1 MERLDEKPSAE
12 IRTTG
17 KTTSINGL
25 FLSLLGIII
34 ILGLLIAGFTFL
46 SQSQTNSSLSEKHAR
61 HVTALLAGK
70 IAEIAAG
77 YQQYVKVM
85 SANTEAA
92 DLLNNEDKA
101 GLDELA
107 TKLQIL
113 SPNIIKIRFLPKE
126 HNETDTDPLVPL
138 TFSSLDLARRTESSG
153 QVPAVEVHAPNS
165 PSQHIALA
173 SAVRDDSG
181 DIVGVLHMAV
191 RSEAIIDAV
200 KSMQEDAASVALLQ
214 VSGQESIELA
224 RSPAYKGETSN
235 DQTISI
241 PNSIWTLAYQ
251 PVSMV
256 SFMNNILPALAIL
269 AGTLFSA
276 LLVFLKK
283 MRLRKAIMQD
293 QQSIIRLVENKLGGK
308 HENLLGNYL
317 LQDNK
322 DLIKHLSQVAVTAS
336 GKDMHQAH
344 AEHAEG
350 MPAFPS
356 QVTQTESTVTDV
368 EDLQG
373 TDIEAEIFRKY
384 DIRGVVGDTLNLEHA
399 YVIGKA
405 IGSLAIEKGEF
416 DMLVARDGR
425 ISSKDLASTLMRGL
439 VETGINVIDLGLMP
453 TPVLYFGTNFLSAKS
468 GVMVTGSHNPPEYN
482 GFKIVIGGEALKEEE
497 LQALYQRIQ
506 TGQFSQGQGSK
517 DQQDIS
523 ADYIQRIADDAQ
535 LLKPLKVVIDCGHGA
550 ASVVARALFETLG
563 CDVLTLY
570 CEVDGKFP
578 AHHPDPG
585 DPKNIVELAETVKAE
600 GADIGIAFDGD
611 GDRLGVVDSSGKQ
624 IMPDRVLMLLAAE
637 VLLRNPGADILY
649 DVKSTKHLASHILS
663 SGGRP
668 IMWKSGHSL
677 MKAKM
682 KETGA
687 LLGGEFSGHIFFTE
701 RWYGF
706 DDALYAAARLL
717 EVISGDGR
725 YSSEIFAELPD
736 SINTKELSVN
746 VAEGVQYEVMEKLQQ
761 ATEKAFPN
769 AKVVDIDGIRAE
781 YPGAWGLIRA
791 SNTTPALVLRFEAD
805 NEEALEKVQNIFRTV
820 LSALLPKANIP
831 F

>member
-1 MERLDEKPSAE
+1 MERLDETPSAQ
-12 IRTTG
+12 IGTTG
-17 KTTSINGL
+17 NIKSINGL

-34 ILGLLIAGFTFL
+34 ILGLLIAGFTYFT
-46 SQSQTNSSLSEKHAR
+46 QSQTNTSVSDKHAKQ
-61 HVTALLAGK
+61 VASLLAGK
-70 IAEIAAG
+70 LAEMAAG
-77 YQQYVKVM
+77 YQQYVKAM
-85 SANTEAA
+85 SNSTEAA
-92 DLLNNEDKA
+92 ALLSNDDKA
-101 GLDELA
+101 GLEKLAGDLEKQSGEL
-107 TKLQIL
+107 IRV
-113 SPNIIKIRFLPKE
+113 RFLQKE
-126 HNETDTDPLVPL
+126 HSETDTDPLVPL
-138 TFSSLDLARRTESSG
+138 TFASLDLARRAESSR
-153 QVPAVEVHAPNS
+153 QIPAVEVHAPNS
-165 PSQHIALA
+165 STQHVALA
-173 SAVRDDSG
+173 SAVRDSSG
-181 DIVGVLHMAV
+181 DVVGVLHIAI
-191 RSEAIIDAV
+191 SSDAIIDAV
-200 KSMQEDAASVALLQ
+200 KSVQEDVASVALLQ
-214 VSGQESIELA
+214 KSGKESIVLA
-224 RSPAYKGETSN
+224 RSPAYKAATG
-235 DQTISI
+235 DGQTISI
-241 PNSIWTLAYQ
+241 ANSIWALAYQ

-256 SFMNNILPALAIL
+256 SFVSGILPAIAIL
-269 AGTLFSA
+269 AGALISA
-276 LLVFLKK
+276 ILLFLKK
-283 MRLRKAIMQD
+283 KQLRKALARD
-293 QQSIIRLVENKLGGK
+293 QQSIIHLVENKLSGK
-308 HENLLGNYL
+308 QENLLGNYS

-322 DLIKHLSQVAVTAS
+322 DLIKHLSQLTVTAA
-336 GKDMHQAH
+336 GKDMHHTQAE
-344 AEHAEG
+344 ASAD
-350 MPAFPS
+350 MPSFPS

-373 TDIEAEIFRKY
+373 GDIEAEIFRKY

-416 DMLVARDGR
+416 NMLVARDGR
-425 ISSKDLASTLMRGL
+425 ISSKDLASTLIRGL

-468 GVMVTGSHNPPEYN
+468 GVMVTGSHNPPDYN
-482 GFKIVIGGEALKEEE
+482 GFKIVIGGEALKAEE
-497 LQALYQRIQ
+497 LQELYQRILK
-506 TGQFSQGQGSK
+506 GQFSQGEGSK

-523 ADYIQRIADDAQ
+523 ADYIQRITDDVQ

-563 CDVLTLY
+563 CDVLTQY

-585 DPKNIVELAETVKAE
+585 NPENMAELAETVKAE

-611 GDRLGVVDSSGKQ
+611 GDRLGVIDSSGKQ
-624 IMPDRVLMLLAAE
+624 ILPDRVLMLLAAE
-637 VLLRNPGADILY
+637 VLLRNPGGDILY
-649 DVKSTKHLASHILS
+649 DVKSTKHLATHILS

-706 DDALYAAARLL
+706 DDAMYAAARLL
-717 EVISGDGR
+717 EIISADGR

-736 SINTKELSVN
+736 SINTQELSIS
-746 VAEGVQYEVMEKLQQ
+746 VAEGVQYEVMEKLQE
-761 ATEKAFPN
+761 ASEKAFPN
-769 AKVVDIDGIRAE
+769 AKVIDIDGIRAE

-791 SNTTPALVLRFEAD
+791 SNTTPSLVLRFEAD
-805 NEEALEKVQNIFRTV
+805 NDEALEKVQNIFRTV
-820 LSALLPKANIP
+820 LSAVLPNATVP